1 MESKVTFENNVEQ
14 FLRDTDEKTLDMFK
28 EVADLLVKNIRAE
41 APVIT
46 GALRDATEA
55 EVHSDGITVYN
66 SKDYAPYV
74 EMGTSRQSANPFMR
88 RGITKSITQLDTL
101 AKRELGV

>member
-1 MESKVTFENNVEQ
+1 MTITSKFTDNTAE
-14 FLRDTDEKTLDMFK
+14 FLKQLKANEANLFDKVA
-28 EVADLLVKNIRAE
+28 EVLVSNIRAE

-66 SKDYAPYV
+66 SKGYAPYV
-74 EMGTSRQSANPFMR
+74 EMGTSSQVANPFTR